1 MIVPA
6 PLRLRQLGMDPRF
19 PKTFDRFR
27 DGLRRPSSLSV
38 FCPMK
43 TRLFL
48 PLAGLALGIVAPA
61 AGYDY
66 PFRNPD
72 LPVEERITDLIGRM
86 TLEEKIGN
94 LGFTPGAP
102 RLGVVGTNIAEGYHG
117 VAQGGPSNWGK
128 RNPTPTTQFPQAY
141 GLAATWDPA
150 LLQRVA
156 ANQATEARW
165 LFQNDQYKRSA
176 LVVLAPNA
184 DLARDPRWGR
194 TEEVYGED
202 PFLGGTLAAA
212 FARGLAGEDPRHLKT
227 ASLLKHFLANSNED
241 GRFHTS
247 SNFDE
252 RLWREYYAKPFE
264 MAVRDGGARSMM
276 AAYNAWN
283 GAPCHIHP
291 MLRDIVMAEWGVDG
305 IICTDGGGLTNLVTE
320 HKAFPDLA
328 TATAACLKAG
338 INLFLDRIEGVKQAL
353 DRGLITEAD
362 IDGAIRGRLRIFLRL
377 GLLDPS
383 DHGPY
388 AKIGRSGGTEPWDE
402 PATRAFVR
410 EVTRKSIVL
419 LRNSGAL
426 LPLDATKVKQI
437 AVVGPLANTTLLDWY
452 SGTPPYTVPP
462 RDGIEAKG
470 RAGAPLAKDRFGV
483 KWVADLSDTAVEV
496 ARKSDVAVVVLGNHP
511 ESNAGWEIRT
521 EPSDGKEGMD
531 RKSLDL
537 PPAQVKFLHKVL
549 KANPRTILVLVAN
562 FPYTLPWVGQN
573 IPAIV
578 QLTHASQEQG
588 NGLADVLFGDFNPG
602 GKLVQTWPKAMA
614 DLPPMM
620 DYDIRHGRTYQYAQK
635 EPQFA
640 FGYGLSYTTF
650 KLSGLRGADT
660 LARDGTLEVSV
671 DVANTGTRAGDE
683 VVQLY
688 VRHPSSKVARPAKA
702 LKGFQRITVE
712 AGKSATATIKVRAAD
727 LAYWDATAH
736 AWVVEPGP
744 VELLVGN
751 SSRDADLTLHK
762 TVNVQ

>member
-1 MIVPA
+1 MNS
-6 PLRLRQLGMDPRF
+6 RLL
-19 PKTFDRFR
+19 
-27 DGLRRPSSLSV
+27 SL
-38 FCPMK
+38 
-43 TRLFL
+43 
-48 PLAGLALGIVAPA
+48 LAGFALCLGATA
-61 AGYDY
+61 TEYDY

-86 TLEEKIGN
+86 TLDEKIGN
-94 LGFTPGAP
+94 LSFTPGAP
-102 RLGVVGTNIAEGYHG
+102 RLGVLGTNIAEGYHG

-165 LFQNDQYKRSA
+165 LFQSEQYQRSA
-176 LVVLAPNA
+176 LVVMAPNA

-212 FARGLAGEDPRHLKT
+212 FARGLAGEDPRYLKAT
-227 ASLLKHFLANSNED
+227 SLLKHFLANSNED
-241 GRFHTS
+241 GRFHSS

-283 GAPCHIHP
+283 GIPCHVHP
-291 MLRDIVMAEWGVDG
+291 MLRDIVMGEWGLDG
-305 IICTDGGGLTNLVTE
+305 IICTDGGGLSHLVDE
-320 HKAFPDLA
+320 HKAFPDIA

-338 INLFLDRIEGVKQAL
+338 INLFLDRIDGVKQAL

-362 IDGAIRGRLRIFLRL
+362 IDRAIRGRLRLFIRL
-377 GLLDPS
+377 GLLDPV
-383 DHGPY
+383 DRVPY
-388 AKIGRSGGTEPWDE
+388 AKIGREGGTEPWND
-402 PATRAFVR
+402 PATRALVR
-410 EVTRKSIVL
+410 EVTRKSVVL
-419 LRNSGAL
+419 LKNDGAL
-426 LPLDATKVKQI
+426 LPLDAGKLRSI

-452 SGTPPYTVPP
+452 SGTPPYIVPP

-470 RAGAPLAKDRFGV
+470 RSGQPRVPDRFEV
-483 KWVADLSDTAVEV
+483 KWVADMSDTAVEA
-496 ARKSDVAVVVLGNHP
+496 ARRCDVAVVVLGNHP
-511 ESNAGWEIRT
+511 ESNASWEIVT
-521 EPSDGKEGMD
+521 EPSDGKEGVD

-537 PPAQVKFLHKVL
+537 PPAQVKFIRQVL

-562 FPYTLPWVGQN
+562 FPYVMPWVVEHV
-573 IPAIV
+573 PAIV
-578 QLTHASQEQG
+578 QITHASQEQG
-588 NGLADVLFGDFNPG
+588 NGLADVLFGDCNPG
-602 GKLVQTWPKAMA
+602 GKLIQTWPRSLA

-620 DYDIRHGRTYQYAQK
+620 DYDIRHGRTYMYARK

-650 KLSGLRGADT
+650 RLSNLRCADT
-660 LARDGTLEVSV
+660 LAPDGTLEVDV
-671 DVANTGTRAGDE
+671 DVANTGTRTGDE
-683 VVQLY
+683 VIQVY
-688 VRHPSSKVARPAKA
+688 VRFPQSKVGRPAKA
-702 LKGFQRITVE
+702 LKGFQRLTVE
-712 AGKSATATIKVRAAD
+712 AGKAATATIKVRAAD
-727 LAYWDATAH
+727 LAYWDVAAH

-751 SSRDADLTLHK
+751 SSRDADLKLRK
-762 TVNVQ
+762 TITVQP